1 MKSLVAG
8 IENNFEIVKENLV
21 NTLDESKDKNRDI
34 FNNENRKEKTGR
46 SVTKNDG
53 KNALNDRIKN
63 NYQNENKIL
72 NNQVIDDTSYEIK
85 NKNINDKGMLR
96 KKNNP
101 NSVESNTACVKDQN
115 TTVIHSCTHVLS
127 SNIKAEIRE
136 SKDKFDKDV
145 EILVEGESNID
156 EDTKSTAP
164 TTMHINQVPTGSSD
178 DRLWINHGNNNTI
191 EILNEIEKEME
202 IHIEGKDKINEDE
215 EFSSSIM
222 T

>member
-34 FNNENRKEKTGR
+34 FNNENRKGKIKR

-53 KNALNDRIKN
+53 KNTLNDRIKN

-101 NSVESNTACVKDQN
+101 NSVENV
-115 TTVIHSCTHVLS
+115 V
-127 SNIKAEIRE
+127 R
-136 SKDKFDKDV
+136 
-145 EILVEGESNID
+145 
-156 EDTKSTAP
+156 
-164 TTMHINQVPTGSSD
+164 
-178 DRLWINHGNNNTI
+178 
-191 EILNEIEKEME
+191 
-202 IHIEGKDKINEDE
+202 
-215 EFSSSIM
+215 
-222 T
+222 